1 MEINFIAV
9 ERNFEKEAVRNR
21 RKEDRR
27 HKILPEER
35 KMQEYRRQDSRY
47 YGRIHGTYLNGVEV
61 NALRATEK
69 ERTLRADAEI
79 ESAIIAEIRERQE
92 AERKWEIEELKWEL
106 ADMKRRIPELLH
118 RHGEIVRRLKELG
131 EEV

>member
-27 HKILPEER
+27 HKLLPEER
-35 KMQEYRRQDSRY
+35 KMQEYLREDSRY
-47 YGRIHGTYLNGVEV
+47 YGRIHGAYMNGVEV

-106 ADMKRRIPELLH
+106 ANLKRTIPELL
-118 RHGEIVRRLKELG
+118 RQHGEIIRRLKELG